1 MDIVQVIFYVA
12 ALLLLLAAAF
22 GLTHRR
28 VSFGWLG
35 LVCWLIAAV
44 FVPMLG

>member
-1 MDIVQVIFYVA
+1 MHIVQVIFYVA

-22 GLTHRR
+22 SFAHPR

-35 LVCWLIAAV
+35 LACWLIAAV

>member
-1 MDIVQVIFYVA
+1 MNVVQVVFYVA

-22 GLTHRR
+22 GLDHRR

-35 LVCWLIAAV
+35 LACWLIAAV
-44 FVPMLG
+44 FLPLLD